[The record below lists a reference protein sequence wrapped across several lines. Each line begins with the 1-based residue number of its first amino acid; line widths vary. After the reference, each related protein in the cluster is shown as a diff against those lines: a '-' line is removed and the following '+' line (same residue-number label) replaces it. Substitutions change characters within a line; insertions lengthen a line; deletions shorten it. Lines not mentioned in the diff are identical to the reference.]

1 MSKRIMKANAIEIK
15 EINKS
20 KMIIN
25 QAGVMVPNLSLFL
38 IIEFKLLL
46 LNIFKF
52 TKNNVNFLNKLFHFK
67 KINLN

>member
-52 TKNNVNFLNKLFHFK
+52 TKNNVNFLNKLFHLK
-67 KINLN
+67 KIN

>member
-15 EINKS
+15 ERNKS

-25 QAGVMVPNLSLFL
+25 QAGVMVPNLSLFI

-52 TKNNVNFLNKLFHFK
+52 TKNNVNFLNKLFHLK
-67 KINLN
+67 KIN

>member
-52 TKNNVNFLNKLFHFK
+52 TKNNVNFLNKLFHLK
-67 KINLN
+67 EIN

>member
-1 MSKRIMKANAIEIK
+1 MKANAIEIK

-38 IIEFKLLL
+38 IIEFKFLL

-52 TKNNVNFLNKLFHFK
+52 TKNNVNFLNKLFHLK

>member
-15 EINKS
+15 ERNKS

-52 TKNNVNFLNKLFHFK
+52 TKNNVNFLNKLFHLK
-67 KINLN
+67 KIN

>member
-15 EINKS
+15 ERNKS

-25 QAGVMVPNLSLFL
+25 QAGVTVPNLSLFL

-52 TKNNVNFLNKLFHFK
+52 TKNNVNFLNKLFHLK

>member
-1 MSKRIMKANAIEIK
+1 MSKRIMKANVIEIK
-15 EINKS
+15 ERNKS

-25 QAGVMVPNLSLFL
+25 QAGVMVLNLSLFL

-52 TKNNVNFLNKLFHFK
+52 TKNNVNFLNKLFHLK
-67 KINLN
+67 KIILN

>member
-15 EINKS
+15 ERNKS

-25 QAGVMVPNLSLFL
+25 QVGVMVPNLSLFL

-52 TKNNVNFLNKLFHFK
+52 TKNNVNFLNKLFHLK

>member
-15 EINKS
+15 ERNKS

-25 QAGVMVPNLSLFL
+25 QAGVTVPNLSLFL

-52 TKNNVNFLNKLFHFK
+52 TKNNVNFLNKLFQ
-67 KINLN
+67 L

>member
-52 TKNNVNFLNKLFHFK
+52 TKNNVNFLNKLFHLK